1 MVAVGLCWWFT
12 RRYWGWR
19 AAALATVVYASMP
32 WAIIFSFRIWPNTL
46 LPPFVMIWAVGC
58 GLAFGEKRPRWVMLA
73 WGAAWL
79 ALQLHVSGILLLV
92 TLFAMMW
99 LFRLPR
105 AWRYALVGSALA
117 LLPTWPWLY
126 AQATGA
132 AQLGLDFTSTVG
144 NVGLRINF
152 QKTIQ
157 FLAARDLAANFIS
170 EGRDQLVAQL
180 AYMHY
185 LAPIWLLLY
194 LGSLLFLVWRV
205 RRAVA
210 KQRPLYLFLPI
221 RYVFSFGFTIVT
233 DASYTLV
240 YYLPMLPVPCIALAV
255 MWQQL
260 TERRPKLR
268 WVVASVLLVL
278 CALNLN
284 AVWSIEQY
292 IRSKIRKMDVM
303 GHALSLD
310 SLVYPP
316 PLVWQMEIAGAI
328 HLLLDAGEASEL
340 IMIQHILQDESH
352 RHLRRPFSYH
362 LRGYEVRVV
371 NIYGPHLVYPERA
384 ALYLRNETDVS
395 HNGGYA
401 EEFEF
406 RREVGPYHLYRLPG
420 NVAPAPQILLPERP
434 AYENGQRL
442 LGYDALRCDGNWQ
455 PALDTWPARQGGRT
469 SAFFRPFVEC

>member
-1 MVAVGLCWWFT
+1 M
-12 RRYWGWR
+12 
-19 AAALATVVYASMP
+19 
-32 WAIIFSFRIWPNTL
+32 
-46 LPPFVMIWAVGC
+46 
-58 GLAFGEKRPRWVMLA
+58 
-73 WGAAWL
+73 
-79 ALQLHVSGILLLV
+79 
-92 TLFAMMW
+92 
-99 LFRLPR
+99 
-105 AWRYALVGSALA
+105 
-117 LLPTWPWLY
+117 LPTLPWLY

-205 RRAVA
+205 RRVVA
-210 KQRPLYLFLPI
+210 KQRPLYLFLSI
-221 RYVFSFGFTIVT
+221 WYVFSFGFTIVT

-260 TERRPKLR
+260 TERRPQLR
-268 WVVASVLLVL
+268 WLVASVLLVL

-292 IRSKIRKMDVM
+292 IRNEIRRMDITS
-303 GHALSLD
+303 HTLSLD
-310 SLVYPP
+310 QWVYPT
-316 PLVWQMEIAGAI
+316 PLVWQTEIAEEMRS
-328 HLLLDAGEASEL
+328 LLDAGDASEL
-340 IMIQHILQDESH
+340 IFLQYAT
-352 RHLRRPFSYH
+352 PFEGQYRMRLPFMYH
-362 LRGYEVRVV
+362 LRGYDVRVV
-371 NIYGPHLVYPERA
+371 SFSRPHLIYPERA
-384 ALYLRNETDVS
+384 ALYLRNESDLR
-395 HNGGYA
+395 HNGDYVK
-401 EEFEF
+401 EFEF

-420 NVAPAPQILLPERP
+420 NVAPAPQFPLPERP
-434 AYENGQRL
+434 GYANGLRL
-442 LGYDALRCDGNWQ
+442 LGYDALRCDGKWQ
-455 PALDTWPARQGGRT
+455 LHWTPGPPDKEGEPVHYFVHLLDASGVGLAHSDLRAYDIGDWRAGDHIIMTFGFGQELQGLPIKTIRVGLYSYSDEMKSFQEGIYALDEQG
-469 SAFFRPFVEC
+469 RPWEYAVDIPFAGECAA